1 MKIDHSL
8 DHPHDFDGTTDEN
21 LSNQEDGTM
30 DYLTAANTSIKSEG
44 MAGDNCLSLTEPNE
58 SVKYEKLRK
67 EEIINCVCNIMEED
81 GLMIQCDLCLCW
93 QHGLCHAI
101 EKESDVPEKYVCHT
115 CLNPFRERSSRKY
128 IHDQDW
134 IKEGKLPVLNDWVGD
149 MRVRLREAK
158 LKRAFAL
165 VNDLLR
171 IQEML
176 HSLRVKV
183 NVAQNKNHPKLYL
196 WAKNWSKPD
205 IPFLD
210 PTPVPVIEIKRLAKE
225 ENEPLEES
233 KPSDTELMKILEEDN
248 APLKKSPEKD
258 FTLTP
263 PEETLDVKKS
273 LLSQLSEIKTS
284 IEQSSPIIPQP
295 EAPIDPLECKLRL
308 LEHIDHSQNYIDSLL
323 DFIEAQVTALEEMDG
338 DKPVG
343 QMPDLESHVTWK
355 QTIRMLLNDLE
366 TVRKMAALCPPQL

>member
-1 MKIDHSL
+1 MKFDPSL
-8 DHPHDFDGTTDEN
+8 DLDGTTDEN
-21 LSNQEDGTM
+21 LSNQEDATM
-30 DYLTAANTSIKSEG
+30 DYSLRSDA
-44 MAGDNCLSLTEPNE
+44 MAGDNSLPLPEPRDTE

-67 EEIINCVCNIMEED
+67 EEIINCICNVMEED

-93 QHGLCHAI
+93 QHGACHLI
-101 EKESDVPEKYVCHT
+101 EKESDVPEKYICQT
-115 CLNPFRERSSRKY
+115 CLHPFRERTSRKY

-149 MRVRLREAK
+149 MRVRVREAK

-165 VNDLLR
+165 VNDLLK

-196 WAKNWSKPD
+196 WAKSWKKPE
-205 IPFLD
+205 IPILD
-210 PTPVPVIEIKRLAKE
+210 PSPVPVMEVKRLVKE
-225 ENEPLEES
+225 ENWPLEES

-248 APLKKSPEKD
+248 ASVKKSPEKD
-258 FTLTP
+258 STP
-263 PEETLDVKKS
+263 PKEVEKS
-273 LLSQLSEIKTS
+273 LLSQLSDIKTS
-284 IEQSSPIIPQP
+284 IERPSPVVPQP
-295 EAPIDPLECKLRL
+295 EAAIDPLECKLRL

-323 DFIEAQVTALEEMDG
+323 DFVEAQVTALEEMDG
-338 DKPVG
+338 DKPLGHV
-343 QMPDLESHVTWK
+343 PDLESNVTWK

-366 TVRKMAALCPPQL
+366 TVRKMAALCPPQA